1 MAKLGFI
8 IPRTLSNA
16 LSITRE
22 NTEPEAFH
30 IQDSSDDIE
39 QRLRRRPGWSRSGDT
54 LPQRVVRIGRS
65 IIPSAHGSASTSR
78 ATSRGPVPLSTVGT
92 TARDDD
98 DNNDENVRRKAVNDD
113 AQRTLDINRTIRFA
127 NEQQPV
133 VNAD

>member
-16 LSITRE
+16 LSIARE
-22 NTEPEAFH
+22 DSEPEPFH
-30 IQDSSDDIE
+30 IQDGGDDAA
-39 QRLRRRPGWSRSGDT
+39 QRLRRRPGWSRSADT

-92 TARDDD
+92 LAR
-98 DNNDENVRRKAVNDD
+98 NDEDDANVTRKADDDD
-113 AQRTLDINRTIRFA
+113 AQRALEINRTIRFA
-127 NEQQPV
+127 SEQQPTV
-133 VNAD
+133 SAD